1 MASMVGLAAGHLRRA
16 GVRGIT
22 PGMHVVV
29 TGASSGIGAAIARA
43 FDRADVR
50 ISLVARRKG
59 LLEKLQADIAA
70 RTQAIAADLG
80 DANDA
85 IAWLRQAEET
95 FGPTDVLVNNA
106 GISYVEP
113 VGGVDQ
119 ERIRA
124 IFQVNVHTPI
134 AAIHHVMPA
143 MVARKQGTI
152 VNVLSNAAFSPA
164 PYFCHYTASK
174 GALGNFSESLRM
186 ELARTGVHV
195 LSVYPGPIHT
205 PMGDRNWNQLK
216 NTASS
221 KLAPIGDPETL
232 ARRVLRAVDR
242 RKARVIYPRFYTLGW
257 WLPGVGRW
265 VAERFVP
272 EATGEKT
279 PLLGGDVV
287 GDAAAAGSKP
297 VARSTSE

>member
-1 MASMVGLAAGHLRRA
+1 
-16 GVRGIT
+16 
-22 PGMHVVV
+22 MHVVV
-29 TGASSGIGAAIARA
+29 TGASSGIGEAIAKS
-43 FDRADVR
+43 FDKDANT

-59 LLEKLQADIAA
+59 LLEAVQKNIQVK
-70 RTQAIAADLG
+70 TQAISADLS
-80 DANDA
+80 DARDP
-85 IAWLRQAEET
+85 IRWLREAEDT

-113 VGGVDQ
+113 VAGIDE

-124 IFQVNVHTPI
+124 LFQVNVHTPM

-143 MVARKQGTI
+143 MVARKSGTI

-205 PMGDRNWNQLK
+205 PMGDRNWGQLK
-216 NTASS
+216 NTAMS
-221 KLAPIGDPETL
+221 KSAPIGDTETL
-232 ARRVLRAVDR
+232 ARLVLRAVER
-242 RKARVIYPRFYTLGW
+242 RKARVIYPRFYLLGW
-257 WLPGVGRW
+257 WFPWFGRW

-279 PLLGGDVV
+279 PPLGGDV
-287 GDAAAAGSKP
+287 
-297 VARSTSE
+297 RSEPRL